1 MSLTAALGEGTS
13 TSTAPRPLKR
23 SRGHWILL
31 GPGLLYL
38 VLLFVVAP
46 STIKGGTFVDLRIM
60 LMIALLLFAGLSP
73 RLTGRSALLAGAFF
87 AALVAVR
94 SGYVATAWIAHRQ
107 DLAEVRTAIAGVEPG
122 ARVLVARGHP
132 GVETDVARPTRALPG
147 VYRLDGHLAAL
158 LAIERRAFWPLMFA
172 DPAQQPLDVLMP
184 YKAIAQSPGEPIDL
198 ALLQTD
204 DRLAPSYIKD
214 WRSKFDDMLL
224 IDPPTPLPMVE
235 GLSPIHVGSYAV
247 LYRVQPRN

>member
-1 MSLTAALGEGTS
+1 M
-13 TSTAPRPLKR
+13 APAFPI
-23 SRGHWILL
+23 SIAV
-31 GPGLLYL
+31 L

-73 RLTGRSALLAGAFF
+73 RITARSARMAGAFL
-87 AALVAVR
+87 AGLIVVR
-94 SGYVATAWIAHRQ
+94 SGYVATAWIGHRL
-107 DLAEVRTAIAGVEPG
+107 DLTEVRAAIAGVEPG
-122 ARVLVARGHP
+122 ARVLVARGHR
-132 GVETDVARPTRALPG
+132 GIDTDVARPTRALPG

-184 YKAIAQSPGEPIDL
+184 YKAIAQSPGEPVDL
-198 ALLQTD
+198 AVLQTD

-214 WRSKFDDMLL
+214 WRSKFDEMLL
-224 IDPPTPLPMVE
+224 IDPPTPLPAME
-235 GLSPIHVGSYAV
+235 GLAPVHIGSYAV
-247 LYRVQPRN
+247 RYRVMQRN